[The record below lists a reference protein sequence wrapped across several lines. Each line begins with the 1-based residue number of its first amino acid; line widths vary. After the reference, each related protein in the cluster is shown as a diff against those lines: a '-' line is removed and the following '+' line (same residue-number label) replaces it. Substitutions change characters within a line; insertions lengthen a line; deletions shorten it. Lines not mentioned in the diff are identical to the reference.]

1 MSDTFKPPNQVFDA
15 GAAKYEASTGGC
27 TYELARTML
36 SLIPPLPSGSVIHDN
51 ACGPAIVAQ
60 EIVSSCL
67 LTTPAP
73 APDFSLTI
81 HCTDKS
87 PSMISLAEASMLAR
101 KSMQDA
107 QTAFPNFKID
117 FANMQS
123 ENLLFPDEYFTHSL
137 TNCGILWFDDAPSG
151 AKEIFRTLKRS
162 GTAVVTSWK
171 SLGQFDVVR
180 EAQAACQ
187 HAEPLF
193 RPPVDE
199 KWLSKEYLENVL
211 RDAGFDEVRVLERT
225 VHFAGKT
232 VEELCG
238 HLMGMVSVL
247 SKEWGGEETTHF
259 REQLE
264 VAAKRSVVSVER
276 RDSGGGVEKFVGIPM
291 VALVGVAR
299 R

>member
-1 MSDTFKPPNQVFDA
+1 MSDSFKPPNQVFDT
-15 GAAKYEASTGGC
+15 GAAKYEASTGSC

-36 SLIPPLPSGSVIHDN
+36 SLIPILPSGSVIHDN

-73 APDFSLTI
+73 TPDFSLTI

-87 PSMISLAEASMLAR
+87 PSMISLAQSLMLAR
-101 KSMQDA
+101 QSMQDA
-107 QTAFPNFKID
+107 QTAFPKLKID
-117 FANMQS
+117 FASMQS
-123 ENLLFPDEYFTHSL
+123 ENLLFPDEYFTHLL
-137 TNCGILWFDDAPSG
+137 TNCGILWFDDGPSG

-162 GTAVVTSWK
+162 GTAVVISWK

-193 RPPVDE
+193 GPPVDE
-199 KWLSKEYLENVL
+199 KWFSKPYLENVL
-211 RDAGFDEVRVLERT
+211 RDAGFEEVRVVERT
-225 VHFAGKT
+225 VNFAAKS

-238 HLMGMVSVL
+238 HLMGLMSVS
-247 SKEWGGEETTHF
+247 SSGWGGEEERHF

-264 VAAKRSVVSVER
+264 VAAKRAVVSVER
-276 RDSGGGVEKFVGIPM
+276 LGSGNGVEKCVGIPP
-291 VALVGVAR
+291 VALVGVAKR
-299 R
+299 